1 MSRRLIY
8 SPYGCTTE
16 CFTVY
21 YKDKFRVC
29 TKMLKFKRGHGFH
42 LILQDVRDYFGHKI
56 IVPVTAVGTTF
67 FFKRSQFQNANNL
80 ISYTY
85 VRS

>member
-21 YKDKFRVC
+21 YKDKFCVC

-56 IVPVTAVGTTF
+56 IVQVTE
-67 FFKRSQFQNANNL
+67 FQNANNL

-85 VRS
+85 VHS